1 MTEPFFKIRR
11 CMEIWMRYASYASG
25 ANPPWDAPVRRHLF
39 GRHFEIQHLGTVD
52 ALNDNLRERGASR
65 VLAVEILVFFGTL
78 HPVRYLKNYSLTQ

>member
-1 MTEPFFKIRR
+1 
-11 CMEIWMRYASYASG
+11 MEIWMRYASYASG

-65 VLAVEILVFFGTL
+65 VLAVEILVFLAPYIPLGI
-78 HPVRYLKNYSLTQ
+78 